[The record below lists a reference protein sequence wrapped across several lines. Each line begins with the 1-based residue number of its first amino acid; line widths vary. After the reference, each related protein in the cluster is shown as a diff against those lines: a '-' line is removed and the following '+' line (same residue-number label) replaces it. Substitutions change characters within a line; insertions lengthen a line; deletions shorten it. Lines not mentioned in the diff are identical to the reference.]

1 MNGKQAAII
10 NCAIRIHDKGKGK
23 KKKRSG
29 GCCGGHEN
37 HPYHY

>member
-1 MNGKQAAII
+1 MNGKQEAII
-10 NCAIRIHDKGKGK
+10 NCAIRIHDKGKK
-23 KKKRSG
+23 TRSG